1 MKKGMKVF
9 YDLFLVLIQSADQE
23 EFKDIMNNYDE
34 KREKFL
40 PSFGKFKNGLSKI
53 KLKKSI

>member
-1 MKKGMKVF
+1 MKVF